1 MNISKRLQRVMSEGN
16 LTISDLAR
24 WFNRPFATV
33 RGWTRGHGMNGP
45 VGDQARVIECLRAI
59 ERRIKLRAGLPVPQF
74 PARGKPGEPNPRMIY
89 LNKLMA
95 RKKL

>member
-1 MNISKRLQRVMSEGN
+1 MNITKRLQNVMRDGN

-24 WFNRPFATV
+24 WFGRPFATV
-33 RGWTRGHGMNGP
+33 RGWVRGRDMNGAE
-45 VGDQARVIECLRAI
+45 GDRALVMERLKLI
-59 ERRIKLRAGLPVPQF
+59 ERRIRERAGLPVPQF
-74 PARGKPGEPNPRMIY
+74 PPGKMGAPSLRIAY